1 MYRTMFA
8 HNVIAYIATSKWR
21 VLQVTLQVAAP
32 GAESAVWSAKDRC
45 NVGLPSMHAVSPEL
59 DSIALY
65 RSVLSTLM
73 SADDELHVSS
83 ITLA

>member
-8 HNVIAYIATSKWR
+8 HNAIAYIATNKWR
-21 VLQVTLQVAAP
+21 VLQVTLQVAAA
-32 GAESAVWSAKDRC
+32 GAESATDRC